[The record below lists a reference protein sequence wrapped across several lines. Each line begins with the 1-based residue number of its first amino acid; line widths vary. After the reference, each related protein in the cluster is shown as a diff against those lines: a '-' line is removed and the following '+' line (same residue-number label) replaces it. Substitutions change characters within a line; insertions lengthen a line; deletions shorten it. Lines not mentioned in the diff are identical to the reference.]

1 MERKVRLDKKIKK
14 VDKSQIES
22 FSNNKFKDLI
32 YQEKVGQDD
41 EELI

>member
-32 YQEKVGQDD
+32 YPPKVGQDD
-41 EELI
+41 EERI